1 MRKNNR
7 DQKDNRLRLVKTIL
21 IILFLILFFL
31 LFLYYQLLLRQGTG
45 LVDSKIKKK
54 GPLTHILT
62 IYGPGGSE
70 SPYFSRP
77 NDVAIDGKK
86 IYVSDTGNNR
96 VCVFNLRGVF
106 LFSFGKSG
114 VAYPSAGAEITWR
127 PGEFNYPFGID
138 VDERG
143 RIFVADTANW
153 RIQVFSPDGK
163 PLFWFPFL
171 KDKNW
176 AEVFPLS
183 LDINGERL
191 YLADGFKKRIVVFDL
206 NGNYLYSLGEKGRL
220 AGMIAGPLGVA
231 AAKDGTVFITDNRN
245 LTLTA
250 YQPLGKIF
258 WVRGRPP
265 KGIVSPNRFFG
276 LPAGVAV
283 DDEGFVYL
291 VDAFSFN
298 VKIFNQEG
306 EFLVEVGRRG
316 TGRGEFNFPRGVK
329 VYKNLLAVADMEN
342 NRVQIFRI
350 NKALLRSYN
359 KKKEIA
365 TPSWLP

>member
-1 MRKNNR
+1 MNKSKRKQR
-7 DQKDNRLRLVKTIL
+7 ERKLRLIEAIL
-21 IILFLILFFL
+21 IVLLIVFLFL
-31 LFLYYQLLLRQGTG
+31 LFLYYQLLLRRGTG
-45 LVDSKIKKK
+45 LVDSNIKKV
-54 GPLTHILT
+54 GPLTHLLT
-62 IYGPGGSE
+62 IYGPGGPE
-70 SPYFSRP
+70 MPYFSRP
-77 NDVAIDGKK
+77 NDVAIDGKR

-96 VCVFNLRGVF
+96 VCVFNLKGAF
-106 LFSFGKSG
+106 LFSFGKTG
-114 VAYPSAGAEITWR
+114 VAFPSAGTKVSWR
-127 PGEFNYPFGID
+127 LGEFNYPFGID
-138 VDERG
+138 VDDDG
-143 RIFVADTANW
+143 QIFVADTSN
-153 RIQVFSPDGK
+153 RRVQVFSPEGK

-176 AEVFPLS
+176 ADIFPLS
-183 LDINGERL
+183 LDINGGRL
-191 YLADGFKKRIVVFDL
+191 YIADGFKKRIVVFDRK
-206 NGNYLYSLGEKGRL
+206 GNYLFSLGERGRL

-265 KGIVSPNRFFG
+265 KGIASVNRFFG

-291 VDAFSFN
+291 VDAFSFSL
-298 VKIFNQEG
+298 KIFNREG

-329 VYKNLLAVADMEN
+329 VYKNLLALADMEN
-342 NRVQIFRI
+342 NRIQIFRI
-350 NKALLRSYN
+350 NKALLHSYQR
-359 KKKEIA
+359 KKIT